1 MQLDFPTIRSFFRR
15 YGGYVIIFFHTIGL
29 FLLGGH
35 WRQDFV
41 FLTSYN
47 LLLLMAV
54 YLVSSETPKNK
65 FTYILPVVLGF
76 AIEVVGTNT
85 GWPFGE
91 YTYGSA
97 LGLSI
102 ANTPLMI
109 GVLWWLLIRSMYDVL
124 SVKISSVW
132 TKSLLVGVAMTAMD
146 VLIEPVAIELNFWSW
161 EGVSVP
167 MSNYI
172 AWFVLSTL
180 FTRITASGHAKNPM
194 SLWVLMVLNV
204 FFTIL
209 CLRY

>member
-1 MQLDFPTIRSFFRR
+1 M
-15 YGGYVIIFFHTIGL
+15 IIFFHTIGL

-54 YLVSSETPKNK
+54 YLVSTEAPKNK
-65 FTYILPVVLGF
+65 VTYILPVVLGF

-97 LGLSI
+97 LGFSV

-132 TKSLLVGVAMTAMD
+132 TKSILVGIAMTAMD

-161 EGVSVP
+161 KGVTVP
-167 MSNYI
+167 MSNYV

-194 SLWVLMVLNV
+194 SIWVLMVLNV
-204 FFTIL
+204 FFMIL

>member
-1 MQLDFPTIRSFFRR
+1 M
-15 YGGYVIIFFHTIGL
+15 IIFFHTIGL

-54 YLVSSETPKNK
+54 YLVSTEAPKNK
-65 FTYILPVVLGF
+65 VTYILPVVLGF

-97 LGLSI
+97 LGFSV

-132 TKSLLVGVAMTAMD
+132 TKSILVGIAMTAMD

-161 EGVSVP
+161 KGVTVP
-167 MSNYI
+167 MSNYV

-194 SLWVLMVLNV
+194 SIWVLMVLNI
-204 FFTIL
+204 FFMIL

>member
-1 MQLDFPTIRSFFRR
+1 M
-15 YGGYVIIFFHTIGL
+15 IIFFHTIGL

-35 WRQDFV
+35 WRQDYV

-47 LLLLMAV
+47 LFLLMAV
-54 YLVSSETPKNK
+54 YLVSTENPKNK
-65 FTYILPVVLGF
+65 FNYILPVVLGF

-91 YTYGSA
+91 YTYSSA
-97 LGLSI
+97 LGFSV

-161 EGVSVP
+161 EGESVP

-204 FFTIL
+204 FFTLL

>member
-1 MQLDFPTIRSFFRR
+1 MKLDLPIIRSFFRR

-35 WRQDFV
+35 WRQGFV

-54 YLVSSETPKNK
+54 YLVSTEAPKNK
-65 FTYILPVVLGF
+65 VTYILPVVLGF

-97 LGLSI
+97 LGFSV

-132 TKSLLVGVAMTAMD
+132 TKSILVGIAMTAMD

-161 EGVSVP
+161 KGVTVP
-167 MSNYI
+167 MSNYV

-194 SLWVLMVLNV
+194 SIWVLMVLNI
-204 FFTIL
+204 FFMIL

>member
-1 MQLDFPTIRSFFRR
+1 
-15 YGGYVIIFFHTIGL
+15 VIIFFHTIGL

-35 WRQDFV
+35 WRQDYV

-47 LLLLMAV
+47 LFLLMAV
-54 YLVSSETPKNK
+54 YLVSTENPKNK
-65 FTYILPVVLGF
+65 FNYILPVVLGF

-91 YTYGSA
+91 YTYSSA
-97 LGLSI
+97 LGFSV

-161 EGVSVP
+161 EGESVP

-204 FFTIL
+204 FFTLL

>member
-1 MQLDFPTIRSFFRR
+1 MQLDLPTIRSFFRR

-54 YLVSSETPKNK
+54 YLVSTESPNNK

-97 LGLSI
+97 LGFSV

-161 EGVSVP
+161 KGVTVP
-167 MSNYI
+167 LSNYV

-194 SLWVLMVLNV
+194 SIWVLMVLNI
-204 FFTIL
+204 FFMIL

>member
-1 MQLDFPTIRSFFRR
+1 M
-15 YGGYVIIFFHTIGL
+15 IIFFHTIGL

-54 YLVSSETPKNK
+54 YLVCTESPKNK

-97 LGLSI
+97 LGF
-102 ANTPLMI
+102 PL
-109 GVLWWLLIRSMYDVL
+109 
-124 SVKISSVW
+124 
-132 TKSLLVGVAMTAMD
+132 
-146 VLIEPVAIELNFWSW
+146 ELKYQQPRCNQSFQW
-161 EGVSVP
+161 P
-167 MSNYI
+167 
-172 AWFVLSTL
+172 
-180 FTRITASGHAKNPM
+180 
-194 SLWVLMVLNV
+194 
-204 FFTIL
+204 
-209 CLRY
+209 CQRYLTQL

>member
-1 MQLDFPTIRSFFRR
+1 MQLDFSTIRSFFRH

-54 YLVSSETPKNK
+54 YLVCTESPKNK

-97 LGLSI
+97 LGFSV

-161 EGVSVP
+161 KGVTVP
-167 MSNYI
+167 MSNYV

-194 SLWVLMVLNV
+194 SIWVLMVLNV

>member
-1 MQLDFPTIRSFFRR
+1 
-15 YGGYVIIFFHTIGL
+15 
-29 FLLGGH
+29 
-35 WRQDFV
+35 
-41 FLTSYN
+41 
-47 LLLLMAV
+47 
-54 YLVSSETPKNK
+54 
-65 FTYILPVVLGF
+65 
-76 AIEVVGTNT
+76 
-85 GWPFGE
+85 
-91 YTYGSA
+91 
-97 LGLSI
+97 
-102 ANTPLMI
+102 MI

-161 EGVSVP
+161 EGESVP

-209 CLRY
+209 GLRY

>member
-1 MQLDFPTIRSFFRR
+1 
-15 YGGYVIIFFHTIGL
+15 
-29 FLLGGH
+29 
-35 WRQDFV
+35 
-41 FLTSYN
+41 
-47 LLLLMAV
+47 MAV
-54 YLVSSETPKNK
+54 YLVSTETPKNK
-65 FTYILPVVLGF
+65 LTYILPVVLGF

-161 EGVSVP
+161 EGESVP

-172 AWFVLSTL
+172 AWFVLSAL

>member
-1 MQLDFPTIRSFFRR
+1 MLLDFPTIRSFFRR
-15 YGGYVIIFFHTIGL
+15 YGGYVIIFFHAIGL

-35 WRQDFV
+35 WRQDYV

-54 YLVSSETPKNK
+54 YLVSTEAPKNK
-65 FTYILPVVLGF
+65 VTYILPVVLGF

-97 LGLSI
+97 LGFSV

-132 TKSLLVGVAMTAMD
+132 TKSLLVGIAMTAMD

-161 EGVSVP
+161 EGESVP
-167 MSNYI
+167 MSNYV

-204 FFTIL
+204 FFMIL